1 LIVRHRTISFWA
13 PPVQYPRAGSTVT
26 QPPSTASL
34 RSLYLE
40 WVEEQLEEFKD
51 SVPRSELLT
60 IADEV
65 VTELQMN
72 RKGQYQLTEL
82 LLLEEVDRTLFK
94 RLKLPSF
101 RTWAA
106 AYRQGLRQQNGTRDL
121 PPVTDPEPAGPVTA
135 LPSIP
140 AAESA
145 PHAVHEARAA
155 SF

>member
-1 LIVRHRTISFWA
+1 
-13 PPVQYPRAGSTVT
+13 VT
-26 QPPSTASL
+26 QLPSTASL
-34 RSLYLE
+34 RSLYFE

-65 VTELQMN
+65 VTDLQMN

-101 RTWAA
+101 RVWAA
-106 AYRQGLRQQNGTRDL
+106 AYKQGLRQQNATRG
-121 PPVTDPEPAGPVTA
+121 PEPEPEPGSPPIV
-135 LPSIP
+135 
-140 AAESA
+140 
-145 PHAVHEARAA
+145 VREARAA

>member
-1 LIVRHRTISFWA
+1 M
-13 PPVQYPRAGSTVT
+13 T
-26 QPPSTASL
+26 QLPSTPSL

-65 VTELQMN
+65 VAELQMN

-101 RTWAA
+101 RAWAA
-106 AYRQGLRQQNGTRDL
+106 AYRQGLRQQSVPREAM
-121 PPVTDPEPAGPVTA
+121 PVAEPEPVTPVTA
-135 LPSIP
+135 LPALP
-140 AAESA
+140 VPEST
-145 PHAVHEARAA
+145 PRVHEARAA

>member
-1 LIVRHRTISFWA
+1 
-13 PPVQYPRAGSTVT
+13 VT
-26 QPPSTASL
+26 QPPSTPSL
-34 RSLYLE
+34 RSLYLD

-51 SVPRSELLT
+51 SVPRSELLA

-101 RTWAA
+101 RVWAA
-106 AYRQGLRQQNGTRDL
+106 AYRKGARPRSGSRE
-121 PPVTDPEPAGPVTA
+121 PAPEPEPASNVTA
-135 LPSIP
+135 LPSPEKPSI
-140 AAESA
+140 
-145 PHAVHEARAA
+145 VIREARAA

>member
-1 LIVRHRTISFWA
+1 
-13 PPVQYPRAGSTVT
+13 VT
-26 QPPSTASL
+26 QLPSTASL

-40 WVEEQLEEFKD
+40 WIEEQLEEFKD
-51 SVPRSELLT
+51 SVPRSELLA

-65 VTELQMN
+65 VTDLQIN

-101 RTWAA
+101 RAWAA
-106 AYRQGLRQQNGTRDL
+106 AYRQGLRQQSGTRESL
-121 PPVTDPEPAGPVTA
+121 PLPEPTEAEQVTPVTP
-135 LPSIP
+135 LPTP
-140 AAESA
+140 ESA
-145 PHAVHEARAA
+145 PRSVREVRAA